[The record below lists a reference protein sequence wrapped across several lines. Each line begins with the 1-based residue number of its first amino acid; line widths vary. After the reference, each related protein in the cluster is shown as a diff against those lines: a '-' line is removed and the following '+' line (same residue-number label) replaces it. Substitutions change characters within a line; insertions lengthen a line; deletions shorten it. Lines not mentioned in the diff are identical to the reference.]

1 MYHILP
7 LPIALYEKEIIFLKP
22 NKNSFRNKTRVTIDS
37 RDSVEHIISFKIPKE
52 TGGDIPVSVIIFK
65 PNVDH
70 NEFIKIN
77 LLFIHRMVKSMDLKV
92 NRLYHK
98 I

>member
-1 MYHILP
+1 MYHLP

-52 TGGDIPVSVIIFK
+52 TGLGDIPVSVIIFK

-70 NEFIKIN
+70 MN
-77 LLFIHRMVKSMDLKV
+77 LLK
-92 NRLYHK
+92 
-98 I
+98 